1 MELWTE
7 PHRHRRESTRSGG
20 ATIPEHISEPDSTR
34 HDIER
39 GTPFDDESKL
49 MADPNALHDDISRV
63 QTRADAAAQVAGEHT
78 QSLLNEPGYIFDPR
92 SSPHGVRYYPGPSS
106 GETEAE
112 QR

>member
-1 MELWTE
+1 MAEQT
-7 PHRHRRESTRSGG
+7 PT
-20 ATIPEHISEPDSTR
+20 PDSTQR
-34 HDIER
+34 DIER
-39 GTPFDDESKL
+39 GTPFDDEPQL

-63 QTRADAAAQVAGEHT
+63 QTHGRETAEVAGEHT
-78 QSLLNEPGYIFDPR
+78 QSLLYEPGYIFDPR